1 MANITAARINN
12 LQSRIELIL
21 GNGSEKNGYGQKVTS
36 VQVVPN
42 SIIDA
47 DHLNNI
53 YTDIIKARIH
63 QVGVSDPSIS
73 TIKEVIEDLN
83 VIADE
88 TSFTVT
94 NQGTV
99 TDDPEGTKKGIDDF
113 EDLMQQVEV
122 DKQLIHPSQATLEQ
136 ENSNQRTTVW
146 NGKVFHTFLIT
157 FNDANA
163 RRHFFNAG
171 GQIRI
176 DPSNVNATT
185 PKGQD
190 WASLLNEV
198 GVITFDHNSTS
209 STSAGGLPIGNF
221 NLTAEYQTI
230 FFKSGSGYYSG
241 VYAGNRITVKAKVVG
256 DTQLQFNVEFNDAAT
271 DNAIDNNVTG
281 TLTNS
286 VRIYRASGSNVSVP
300 TPGFNTLQSLSEQ
313 GTGNDPLYILTASTA
328 TVNEGSPFTITLST
342 RNVASGST
350 IPYTITGVST
360 SDLNTGS
367 LTGNFVLDENGVDV
381 ASFLVLAD
389 ATTESAEVFTLSLD
403 NFNVNAT
410 VTIQDTSQDALTPE
424 YNVSVS
430 SQSVDEGGTVQFI
443 LNTSNVSNGTLVP
456 FTITGISRD
465 DLTRGGY
472 TWDDWFNEWDGS
484 GTYWPRGTYTRSQ
497 ILARK
502 ELILPYYE
510 GNQRYNTTN
519 GVRYGLYRRPDSAG
533 IAYWVGVSL
542 KNNKLGQAFTDIFFN
557 SVQYVTWRVDY
568 ADNVTNQTEIERAQ
582 TSVKPFLYGT
592 SSDFTNTYDWDDWFD
607 EFAASGAPNSPTRN
621 WGGASKAEV
630 LAAKD
635 FVLSIY
641 EGNEDVSAVYD
652 GTGASAGISPEGAP
666 VILNDGNPLY
676 GFFRKPKANGIAYWT
691 NEIVVNGLD
700 REWVKASMFNAAL
713 VSELNGTA
721 VVQADGQTDAERIKT
736 ADKLFL
742 YPQTGT
748 VVSDRGDITTVVGNR
763 GSINNDLDTDL
774 QGNFYVQSGNAI
786 KTYALKN
793 DYSAGN
799 NPDGSD
805 EGTEVMTLTLNNG
818 LSSASTS
825 VRDTSRADNL
835 DGPPPFDDAPSI
847 DSFSWNRNA
856 ATYGDPLNV
865 VWSVRNADTILI
877 TFTLPGQDIPP
888 FQTTNSTGSTTL
900 FNAENVSGSATATLT
915 ATGVGGTKSASVSI
929 TVAGPQPSI
938 NYFHPVDQNGN
949 YLGPTTSLTAA
960 LNEPVYYTYSV
971 SNANNI
977 TITTDFGQSFT
988 SPTLSLPSGNTG
1000 TFQFSVAGT
1009 KTATLTAT
1017 NADGTPI
1024 QLTKS
1029 FIVEE
1034 DSVVDLPPV
1043 WAYFPEWRDLGATTI
1058 LGTSGRGLAGTVDRD
1073 ADITY
1078 SIVGPSRNIST
1089 TSLGP
1094 ENNNRITNTPTY
1106 TFSKVGAHTLT
1117 MTATTPGGTIEH
1129 SDTVNVV
1136 ADAVEIY
1143 DLTPKGATKQFGE
1156 IIYFTINT
1164 QNVPL
1169 STNFTIKLTNGSFVA
1184 TKSTSTGLSDFGT
1197 VILPFILQ
1205 DDINENGQSV
1215 QYPIGQYTVQ
1225 LFELGSSSPIDSQTT
1240 TLNVTAL
1247 NPSYSVAPSAL
1258 TVTQGDTA
1266 EYVLSTTN
1274 VDNNVNII
1282 TRFTNNSDG
1291 DEIFTVEDLI
1301 SNNSA
1306 TIQWPTG
1313 NRSTG
1318 TYTVEFFNTTFD
1330 NLVATAS
1337 LTINVLPST
1346 YTLTPQTASTIA
1358 GVNPVLYSLTT
1369 TNVSNGTLL
1378 YVTLDKAS
1386 NGAQKQIGTVTV
1398 NNGFASVQV
1407 NTLTADPAGTD
1418 YSVNIRTAGFDGT
1431 IVETAGLAIAAPPTY
1446 TISPQDAVINADE
1459 QAFYTITTTNVEN
1472 GTVLYWHIG
1481 TSANAA
1487 VADASGQVTI
1497 TNNTAQF
1504 AYTPSSTEL
1513 AEVMDL
1519 YIKTDGQGGTA
1530 VATTSITVVI
1540 QSGA

>member
-21 GNGSEKNGYGQKVTS
+21 GNGSEKNGYGQTVTS

-53 YTDIIKARIH
+53 YTDIVKARIH

-94 NQGTV
+94 NEGTV
-99 TDDPEGTKKGIDDF
+99 ADDPEGSKKGIDDF

-157 FNDANA
+157 FNDADA
-163 RRHFFNAG
+163 RRHFFNSG
-171 GQIRI
+171 GQVRI

-190 WASLLNEV
+190 WASLLDEV
-198 GVITFDHNSTS
+198 GIIIFDSDSTS
-209 STSAGGLPIGNF
+209 STTLTGLPIGNF

-230 FFKSGSGYYSG
+230 FFKSGTGYYSG

-256 DTQLQFNVEFNDAAT
+256 DTQLQFNVEFNDSAT
-271 DNAIDNNVTG
+271 DNSIDNNVTG

-286 VRIYRASGSNVSVP
+286 VRIYRASGTNVSVP

-313 GTGNDPLYILTASTA
+313 GTGNDPLYTLTASTA

-342 RNVASGST
+342 RNVASGTT

-389 ATTESAEVFTLSLD
+389 DTTEGTEVFTLSLD

-410 VTIQDTSQDALTPE
+410 LTIQDTSIDVPTAE
-424 YNVSVS
+424 YSVTVS
-430 SQSVDEGGTVQFI
+430 SESINEGGTVQFI
-443 LNTSNVSNGTLVP
+443 LNTTNVANATLVP
-456 FTITGISRD
+456 FTISGISRD

-472 TWDDWFNEWDGS
+472 TWDDWFNEWENT

-519 GVRYGLYRRPDSAG
+519 GLRFGLYRRADSAG
-533 IAYWVGVSL
+533 LAYWVGDSL
-542 KNNKLGQAFTDIFFN
+542 KNNMIGQAFTDVFFN
-557 SVQYVTWRVDY
+557 AVQAGNPVRVQY
-568 ADNVTNQTEIERAQ
+568 ADNVTDATELERAQ

-607 EFAASGAPNSPTRN
+607 EFAASGAPNSSTRN
-621 WGGASKAEV
+621 WGGASKADV

-635 FVLSIY
+635 FILNIY
-641 EGNEDVSAVYD
+641 QGNEDVAAVYD
-652 GTGASAGISPEGAP
+652 GTGASASLSPEGAG
-666 VILNDGNPLY
+666 VVLNNGNPLY

-700 REWVKASMFNAAL
+700 REWVKASMFNSAL
-713 VSELNGTA
+713 VAESNGTA
-721 VVQADGQTDAERIKT
+721 VVQADGQTDAARIRT

-748 VVSDRGDITTVVGNR
+748 VVQDRGDITTVVGNR
-763 GSINNDLDTDL
+763 GSVNNDLDTNL

-793 DYSAGN
+793 DASAGN

-805 EGTEVMTLTLNNG
+805 EGTEIMTLTLNNG

-825 VRDTSRADNL
+825 VFDTSRADNS
-835 DGPPPFDDAPSI
+835 DGPPPFNEGPAI
-847 DSFSWNRNA
+847 NSFSWSRNA

-865 VWSVRNADTILI
+865 VWSVTNADTILI
-877 TFTLPGQDIPP
+877 TFAVPGQDIAP
-888 FQTTNSTGSTTL
+888 FSTTNSTGSTTL
-900 FNAENVSGSATATLT
+900 FNAGNVSGSATATLT
-915 ATGVGGTKSASVSI
+915 ATGPGGTKSSSVSI
-929 TVAGPQPSI
+929 TIAGPQPSI

-977 TITTDFGQSFT
+977 TITTDFGESFT
-988 SPTLSLPSGNTG
+988 SPVLSLPTGNTG

-1017 NADGTPI
+1017 NADGESI
-1024 QLTKS
+1024 ELTKS
-1029 FIVEE
+1029 FAVEE
-1034 DSVVDLPPV
+1034 DGTVDLPPT
-1043 WAYFPEWRDLGATTI
+1043 WAYTPTWRDLAGTTPV
-1058 LGTSGRGLAGTVDRD
+1058 GTSGRGYAGTVDRD

-1078 SIVGPSRNIST
+1078 SIIGPSGDIFT

-1094 ENNNRITNTPTY
+1094 ENNQQITNTPTY
-1106 TFSKVGAHTLT
+1106 TFSKEGTHLLT
-1117 MTATTPGGTIEH
+1117 MTATTPGGTI
-1129 SDTVNVV
+1129 SAYDQVV
-1136 ADAVEIY
+1136 ALSAVVETYEI
-1143 DLTPKGATKQFGE
+1143 TPKAATKQFGE
-1156 IIYFTINT
+1156 VIYFVIST

-1184 TKSTSTGLSDFGT
+1184 TKSTSTGLSDFG
-1197 VILPFILQ
+1197 VVQLPFILQ
-1205 DDINENGQSV
+1205 DNVNESGQSE
-1215 QYPIGQYTVQ
+1215 QYPTGTYSVQ
-1225 LFELGSSSPIDSQTT
+1225 LYKLGSSTVLDST
-1240 TLNVTAL
+1240 TLTVSAL

-1274 VDNNVNII
+1274 VENNVSII
-1282 TRFTNNSDG
+1282 TRFTNNSDS
-1291 DEIFTVEDLI
+1291 DELFTVEDLI

-1306 TIQWPTG
+1306 TIQWPTS

-1337 LTINVLPST
+1337 LTINALPST

-1378 YVTLDKAS
+1378 YATLDKAS
-1386 NGAQKQIGTVTV
+1386 SGTQKQIGAVTV
-1398 NNGFASVQV
+1398 NNSFASVQV
-1407 NTLTADPAGTD
+1407 NTLAADPAGTD
-1418 YSVNIRTAGFDGT
+1418 YSVNIRTDGFDGA
-1431 IVETAGLAIAAPPTY
+1431 IVETAGLTIAAPPTY
-1446 TISPQDAVINADE
+1446 TVSPQDAIINADE
-1459 QAFYTITTTNVEN
+1459 QEFYTVTTTNVAD

-1513 AEVMDL
+1513 VAVMDL

-1530 VATTSITVVI
+1530 VATTGVTVVI

>member
-21 GNGSEKNGYGQKVTS
+21 GNGSEKNGYGQTVTS

-94 NQGTV
+94 NEGTV

-113 EDLMQQVEV
+113 EDLMRQVEV

-163 RRHFFNAG
+163 RRHFFNSG

-198 GVITFDHNSTS
+198 GIITFDSDSTS
-209 STSAGGLPIGNF
+209 STTFSGLPIGNF

-256 DTQLQFNVEFNDAAT
+256 DTQLQFNVEFNDSAT

-313 GTGNDPLYILTASTA
+313 GTGNDPLYTLTASTA

-342 RNVASGST
+342 RNVASGTT

-367 LTGNFVLDENGVDV
+367 LTGNFVLDANGVDV

-389 ATTESAEVFTLSLD
+389 ATTESTEVFTLSLD

-410 VTIQDTSQDALTPE
+410 VTIQDTSIDVPTAE

-456 FTITGISRD
+456 FTISGISRD

-502 ELILPYYE
+502 DLILPYYE
-510 GNQRYNTTN
+510 GNQRYSTPN
-519 GVRYGLYRRPDSAG
+519 GLRFGLYRRADSAG
-533 IAYWVGVSL
+533 LAYWVGDSL
-542 KNNKLGQAFTDIFFN
+542 QYNRIGQAFTDAFF
-557 SVQYVTWRVDY
+557 SAVQYVTWRVGY
-568 ADNVTNQTEIERAQ
+568 ADNVLDQTELERAQ

-592 SSDFTNTYDWDDWFD
+592 SSDFANTYDWDDWFD
-607 EFAASGAPNSPTRN
+607 EFAAAGAPNSPVRN

-635 FVLSIY
+635 YVLSIY
-641 EGNEDVSAVYD
+641 QGNEDVSAVYD

-691 NEIVVNGLD
+691 NEIVVNGVA
-700 REWVKASMFNAAL
+700 REWVKASMFNSAL
-713 VSELNGTA
+713 VAELNGTA
-721 VVQADGQTDAERIKT
+721 VVQADGQTDAQRIKT
-736 ADKLFL
+736 ADKIFL

-748 VVSDRGDITTVVGNR
+748 VVADRGDITTVVGNR

-786 KTYALKN
+786 KTYSLKN

-805 EGTEVMTLTLNNG
+805 EGTEIMTLTLNNG

-825 VRDTSRADNL
+825 VRDTSRADDS
-835 DGPPPFDDAPSI
+835 DGPPPFETGPSI

-865 VWSVRNADTILI
+865 VWSVTNADTILI

-900 FNAENVSGSATATLT
+900 FNAGNASGSATATLT
-915 ATGVGGTKSASVSI
+915 ATGPGGTKSTSVSI
-929 TVAGPQPSI
+929 TIAGPQPTI
-938 NYFHPVDQNGN
+938 QYFYPLDGDGIVLNATGQFSVG
-949 YLGPTTSLTAA
+949 
-960 LNEPVYYTYSV
+960 LNEPVKYSYGV
-971 SNANNI
+971 SNATSIQIVTN
-977 TITTDFGQSFT
+977 FGQNYSSPGIPPSF
-988 SPTLSLPSGNTG
+988 GNTG
-1000 TFQFSVAGT
+1000 TFQFSEPGT

-1017 NADGTPI
+1017 NDDGATVSK
-1024 QLTKS
+1024 TSS

-1034 DSVVDLPPV
+1034 EGTVALPPV
-1043 WAYFPEWRDLGATTI
+1043 WAYYPQWRDLANTTI

-1078 SIVGPSRNIST
+1078 SITGPSNNVST

-1106 TFSKVGAHTLT
+1106 TFTKVGTHSLT
-1117 MTATTPGGTIEH
+1117 MTATTLGGTIEH
-1129 SDTVNVV
+1129 TDTVNVV
-1136 ADAVEIY
+1136 ADAIETY
-1143 DLTPKGATKQFGE
+1143 ELTPKAATRQFGE
-1156 IIYFTINT
+1156 IIYFTIST

-1169 STNFTIKLTNGSFVA
+1169 STNFTIKLTNGSFEA
-1184 TKSTSTGLSDFGT
+1184 TKSTDTGLSDTGT
-1197 VILPFILQ
+1197 VMLPFILQ
-1205 DDINENGQSV
+1205 DDINQNGQSE

-1225 LFELGSSSPIDSQTT
+1225 LYRLGTSTPIDST
-1240 TLNVTAL
+1240 TLTVTAL

-1274 VDNNVNII
+1274 VDDNVTII
-1282 TRFTNNSDG
+1282 TRFTNNNDG

-1301 SNNSA
+1301 SNDSA
-1306 TIQWPTG
+1306 TIQWATS

-1330 NLVATAS
+1330 NPVATAS
-1337 LTINVLPST
+1337 LTINLLPST

-1358 GVNPVLYSLTT
+1358 GGNPVLYSLTT

-1407 NTLTADPAGTD
+1407 NTLVADPAGTD

-1431 IVETAGLAIAAPPTY
+1431 IVETAGLTIAAPPTY
-1446 TISPQDAVINADE
+1446 TISPQDTVINADE
-1459 QAFYTITTTNVEN
+1459 QAFYTITTTNVAN
-1472 GTVLYWHIG
+1472 GTILYWHIG

-1513 AEVMDL
+1513 AAVMDL
-1519 YIKTDGQGGTA
+1519 YVKTDGQGGTA
-1530 VATTSITVVI
+1530 VATTGVTVVI